1 MFQTTVPDK
10 DALIG
15 PRGLRIMAFW
25 LGVSLWFPAFGL
37 SLGPITLQPTDFV
50 ILLSYPI
57 VLVFLPRLT
66 GLAWLV
72 MLLFVGSTLAS
83 FVAMGGSAVIFFY
96 YLVFPLPFMV
106 MIFIVCRQEDTAIL
120 FFKGFFVG
128 AATSVLFAFLQLAV
142 GAERLDF
149 RTNRNFTLPPQF
161 DRAFALFPEI
171 STFATHL
178 IYLISVSLVYLRSG
192 VRKVFSPAGYVFLIL
207 VLGTVALMLTRSS
220 SVLLVAPLAFAVAIL
235 VTQKFTTAGIIKLL
249 VAVTLG
255 GLLLLIFFNAYYSD
269 RFENNAAFRSMQLR
283 GITMLVGVSVL
294 GTGEVFGVGVGNNF
308 QVTWRALDL
317 GQQLGF
323 SFITIPSGVN
333 SFIIARIFEEGYG
346 ALVQF
351 SASFA
356 ILVWAFCQRDK
367 GIVIKALLVLSVAS
381 LLVSLF
387 VTGYRGIYMNWF
399 WLIVP
404 AAVLARSAPVRRPA
418 FEEASLAPNTR

>member
-1 MFQTTVPDK
+1 MFQTTVPVK

-15 PRGLRIMAFW
+15 PRGLRIMSFS
-25 LGVSLWFPAFGL
+25 LGLSLWFPAFGL
-37 SLGPITLQPTDFV
+37 GLGPITLQPTDFV

-57 VLVFLPRLT
+57 LLVFLPRVS

-72 MLLFVGSTLAS
+72 VLLFVGSTLVS
-83 FVAMGGSAVIFFY
+83 FLAMGGSAVIFAY
-96 YLVFPLPFMV
+96 YLVFPLPFLI
-106 MIFIVCRQEDTAIL
+106 MIFLVCRDEEAAIL

-128 AATSVLFAFLQLAV
+128 AALSIVYSFLQLAV
-142 GAERLDF
+142 GTERLDF

-192 VRKVFSPAGYVFLIL
+192 VRTVFTPAGHVLLIL
-207 VLGTVALMLTRSS
+207 LLATIALMLTRSS
-220 SVLLVAPLAFAVAIL
+220 SVMLVAPLAFAVAIL
-235 VTQKFTTAGIIKLL
+235 ATQQFTTAGIVKLL
-249 VAVTLG
+249 LAGILG
-255 GLLLLIFFNAYYSD
+255 GLLLLFFFNAYYSD
-269 RFENNAAFRSMQLR
+269 RFENNAAFRSMKLR

-294 GTGEVFGVGVGNNF
+294 GTGEIFGVGVGNNF

-323 SFITIPSGVN
+323 SFITVPSGVN
-333 SFIIARIFEEGYG
+333 SFVIARIFEEGYG
-346 ALVQF
+346 ALLQF

-356 ILVWAFCQRDK
+356 MLVWAFCQPNK

-387 VTGYRGIYMNWF
+387 VTGYRGIYMNWL
-399 WLIVP
+399 WLMVP
-404 AAVLARSAPVRRPA
+404 AAVLARVAPARRSAY
-418 FEEASLAPNTR
+418 EGLSLSPNLR